1 MKALNK
7 SAFLLAAGLMYV
19 AAFSTDALAASTRD
33 KALGHFEAIGKGAV
47 DSILADYASDATL
60 YWIGG
65 PLDGVHAGKGKI
77 ETVWRKF
84 TGAQGPLK
92 VQVSDIA
99 EHANPKGST
108 ISANVKFVG
117 KGTVPVHY
125 VLTYHG
131 GNLVSEI
138 WQIDPKLAK

>member
-1 MKALNK
+1 MKAFKK
-7 SAFLLAAGLMYV
+7 SALLVAVGLMSV
-19 AAFSTDALAASTRD
+19 SAFAADAFAASARD
-33 KALGHFEAIGKGAV
+33 RATGHFEAIGKGAV
-47 DSILADYASDATL
+47 EAILADYADNATL

-65 PLDGVHAGKGKI
+65 PLDGVHAGKASI

-92 VQVSDIA
+92 VEVSDVA

-108 ISANVKFVG
+108 VSANVKFLG

-131 GNLVSEI
+131 DRLVSEI